1 MKPATTLALVAA
13 VLLPLPGSAQDDE
26 PASGHAHHHVTAP
39 SGGVVMNENRDRL
52 PRDCSGISREYAFT
66 VEAGRTYAAD
76 HPGAI
81 FGYSRNEFVVEPCS
95 RLEITFVNQDEVRHQ
110 WMVHG
115 LPAYLYPAGMFH
127 LEAPGKTRVSGT
139 FIVPGDDRTDLVHCD
154 MAQPMEKGMRGQLVV
169 GRGSGDLWG
178 VPGVSGDFRR
188 SAYLPGHAMALAV
201 GALALAGLAA
211 WLALRHSP
219 FKDPTDVRN
228 SGQRSDYHLRQSQL
242 GNVKDKEV
250 DRTSQI

>member
-1 MKPATTLALVAA
+1 MNPATTLALLTALA
-13 VLLPLPGSAQDDE
+13 LPLPAGAQDE
-26 PASGHAHHHVTAP
+26 VPAAGHAHHHVTEP
-39 SGGVVMNENRDRL
+39 SGAVVMNENRDRL
-52 PRDCSGISREYAFT
+52 PRDCSGFSRDYAFT

-76 HPGAI
+76 RPGAI

-127 LEAPGKTRVSGT
+127 LEAPGKSTARGT
-139 FIVPGDDRTDLVHCD
+139 FIVPGDDRTYLVHCD
-154 MAQPMEKGMRGQLVV
+154 MAQHMEKGMRGQLVV

-178 VPGVSGDFRR
+178 VPGISDDFRR
-188 SAYLPGHAMALAV
+188 SAYLPGYAMALAA

-211 WLALRHSP
+211 WLALRRSS
-219 FKDPTDVRN
+219 FKDLADVRN
-228 SGQRSDYHLRQSQL
+228 SG
-242 GNVKDKEV
+242 E
-250 DRTSQI
+250 